1 MKKIIVL
8 IFPFLLMTTFA
19 LAQKNGERG
28 ERIKALWVAFI
39 TQELNLSADESAK
52 FWPIYNEY
60 SDSERELLRS
70 KRKLSKKTLSEMSES
85 EIDVQFNQILLIDE
99 KIIALKKTYYP
110 KLKTAI
116 PASKIAKL
124 PAAEREFKKK
134 IIRFI
139 QERRNR

>member
-1 MKKIIVL
+1 MKKFL
-8 IFPFLLMTTFA
+8 ILTAAFLFVTNFGF
-19 LAQKNGERG
+19 AQKNGEKG

-39 TQELNLSADESAK
+39 TQELDLSADESAK

-60 SDSERELLRS
+60 TETERDLMKS
-70 KRKLSKKTLSEMSES
+70 KRKLSRKPISEMSDAEM
-85 EIDVQFNQILLIDE
+85 EAQFNQSLNIDE
-99 KIIALKKTYYP
+99 KIIALKRSYYP

-139 QERRNR
+139 QERRNK